1 MAHCFKV
8 QYGKITVWLQNCY
21 GKSLQRFSN
30 KKKLLQKATYVG
42 FSLIVEQKYQNV
54 NVIYYLHNSGITFW
68 VSSYK
73 TVRGNSILTRFVD
86 VPRAEL

>member
-1 MAHCFKV
+1 MEKV
-8 QYGKITVWLQNCY
+8 YRDFLT
-21 GKSLQRFSN
+21 

-68 VSSYK
+68 VLSYK
-73 TVRGNSILTRFVD
+73 TVRGNSSLTRFVD